1 MGARL
6 SRTLAVRTGPVFQAS
21 TQHVSVGILLI
32 GAEVILNIGGVK
44 TSIGDL
50 LSDPA
55 LMNQAFELSKSLVTR
70 DGTADEKAE
79 AFNAHLKAWA
89 TAEGYEIGTAALNVI
104 RETAYAAVKAESE
117 I

>member
-1 MGARL
+1 MKKL
-6 SRTLAVRTGPVFQAS
+6 WPKIRTWFAAIFCRETVAKVWEIIF
-21 TQHVSVGILLI
+21 
-32 GAEVILNIGGVK
+32 GGVK